1 MWSSPNTSD
10 TFNPVFKRN
19 TSSSMPLSNE
29 KLASSCVDVA
39 SCGGDSIL
47 MDKLFVHPQYTM
59 KEKEQDV

>member
-1 MWSSPNTSD
+1 
-10 TFNPVFKRN
+10 
-19 TSSSMPLSNE
+19 MPLSNE